1 MRALI
6 TGIAGFVGAHL
17 ARALL
22 AEGVE
27 VWGTVHRRRLEDD
40 DLAGRVRLLAADLTD
55 PAAATRLVDEA
66 RPTWVFHLAALSS
79 VAGSWADPVET
90 FRVNLTGQLNLLRAL
105 VAADQQPH
113 VLIPGSAEEYGLV
126 KPEEL
131 PVREE
136 NPLRPTN
143 PYAVS
148 KIAQD
153 FLGYQFFLSHGLPV
167 IRVRAF
173 NQVGPGQSPEFVVS
187 GFAKQVAAAEA
198 GLGPPEV
205 RVGNLEAR
213 RDFTDVR
220 DMVRAY
226 ILAMRLC
233 RPGDVYN
240 VGSGAAVRVG
250 DLLERLIAL
259 SQKPLRVVVDP
270 ARFRPLDVPEIY
282 ADTRKFRAATG
293 WEPRIPLEQSLAEVL
308 EFWRAKLR
316 RQSK

>member
-22 AEGVE
+22 AEGIE
-27 VWGTVHRRRLEDD
+27 VWGTVHRRRLEDAE
-40 DLAGRVRLLAADLTD
+40 LAGQVALLTVDLTD
-55 PAAATRLVDEA
+55 PEDVTRLVDQV
-66 RPTWVFHLAALSS
+66 RPDWVFHLAARSS
-79 VAGSWADPVET
+79 VAASWADPVET
-90 FRVNLTGQLNLLRAL
+90 FRVNVTGQLNLLRAL
-105 VAADQQPH
+105 VASGLRPQ
-113 VLIPGSAEEYGLV
+113 VLVPGSAEEYGLV
-126 KPEEL
+126 KPGEL

-167 IRVRAF
+167 VRIRAF

-187 GFAKQVAAAEA
+187 GFAKQIAAAEA

-226 ILAMRLC
+226 ILAVRLC
-233 RPGDVYN
+233 QPGDVYN
-240 VGSGAAVRVG
+240 VGRGVAVRVG
-250 DLLERLIAL
+250 DLLERLCAL
-259 SQKPLRVVVDP
+259 SRIPVRVVVDP
-270 ARFRPLDVPEIY
+270 ARFRPLDVPETY
-282 ADTRKFRAATG
+282 ADARKFRAATG
-293 WEPRIPLEQSLAEVL
+293 WEPQIPLEQSLAEVL

-316 RQSK
+316 RQPK

>member
-1 MRALI
+1 MRALV
-6 TGIAGFVGAHL
+6 TGVAGFVGTHL

-22 AEGVE
+22 AEGIE
-27 VWGTVHRRRLEDD
+27 VWGVIHRRPLEDAE
-40 DLAGRVRLLAADLTD
+40 LTGQVRLRRADLTV
-55 PAAATRLVDEA
+55 PAEVGHLVAEV
-66 RPTWVFHLAALSS
+66 RPDWVFHLAASAS
-79 VAGSWADPVET
+79 VARSWADPAET
-90 FRVNLTGQLNLLRAL
+90 FRVNVSGQLSLLQAL
-105 VAADQQPH
+105 VAAGQRPH

-131 PVREE
+131 PVRED

-167 IRVRAF
+167 VRIRAF
-173 NQVGPGQSPEFVVS
+173 NQVGPGQDPDFVVS
-187 GFAKQVAAAEA
+187 GFARQIAAAEL

-226 ILAMRLC
+226 ILAMRCC
-233 RPGDVYN
+233 RPGEVYN
-240 VGSGAAVRVG
+240 VGSGVSVRIG
-250 DLLERLIAL
+250 DLLERLCAQ
-259 SQKPLRVVVDP
+259 SRVPVRVVPDP
-270 ARFRPLDVPEIY
+270 ARLRPLDVPEIY
-282 ADTRKFRAATG
+282 ADAGKFRAATG

-316 RQSK
+316 RKAP

>member
-6 TGIAGFVGAHL
+6 TGIAGFVGTHL

-27 VWGTVHRRRLEDD
+27 VWGVVHRRRLEDAE
-40 DLAGRVRLLAADLTD
+40 LAGRTHPVEADLTD
-55 PAAATRLVDEA
+55 PAEVARLVDAA
-66 RPTWVFHLAALSS
+66 RPDWVFHLAARSS
-79 VAGSWADPVET
+79 VAASWSDPVET
-90 FRVNLTGQLNLLRAL
+90 FRVNVTGQLNLLRAL
-105 VAADQQPH
+105 VASGLRPQ
-113 VLIPGSAEEYGLV
+113 VLVPGSAEEYGLV
-126 KPEEL
+126 KPGEL

-167 IRVRAF
+167 VRIRAF

-187 GFAKQVAAAEA
+187 GFAKQIAAAEA

-226 ILAMRLC
+226 ILAMRHC
-233 RPGDVYN
+233 QPGDVYN
-240 VGSGAAVRVG
+240 VGRGVAVRVG
-250 DLLERLIAL
+250 DLLDKLMAMSR
-259 SQKPLRVVVDP
+259 KPLRVVTDP

-282 ADTRKFRAATG
+282 ADARKFRAATG
-293 WEPRIPLEQSLAEVL
+293 WEPQIPLEQSLAEVL

-316 RQSK
+316 RQPK

>member
-6 TGIAGFVGAHL
+6 TGIAGFVGTHL

-27 VWGTVHRRRLEDD
+27 VWGTVHRRPVAAD
-40 DLAGRVRLLAADLTD
+40 DLAGRVHLRPADLTV
-55 PAAATRLVDEA
+55 PADVNRLVDEV
-66 RPTWVFHLAALSS
+66 RPDWVFHLAASSS
-79 VAGSWADPVET
+79 VAASWADPVET
-90 FRVNLTGQLNLLRAL
+90 FRVNVIGQLNLLRAL
-105 VAADQQPH
+105 TAGSRRPQ
-113 VLIPGSAEEYGLV
+113 VLIAGSAEEYGLV

-136 NPLRPTN
+136 TPLRPTN

-187 GFAKQVAAAEA
+187 GFARQIAAAEA
-198 GLGPPEV
+198 GLAPPEV

-226 ILAMRLC
+226 ILGMRHC

-240 VGSGAAVRVG
+240 IGRGVAVRVG
-250 DLLERLIAL
+250 DLLERLLAQSRI
-259 SQKPLRVVVDP
+259 PVRVVVDP
-270 ARFRPLDVPEIY
+270 ARLRPLDVPEVY
-282 ADTRKFRAATG
+282 ADSRKFRAATG
-293 WEPRIPLEQSLAEVL
+293 WEPQIPLEQSLVEVL
-308 EFWRAKLR
+308 EFWRVKFR
-316 RQSK
+316 RQPK

>member
-1 MRALI
+1 MRALV
-6 TGIAGFVGAHL
+6 TGVAGFVGTHL

-22 AEGVE
+22 AEGIE
-27 VWGTVHRRRLEDD
+27 VWGVIHRRPLEDAE
-40 DLAGRVRLLAADLTD
+40 LAGQVRLHRADLTV
-55 PAAATRLVDEA
+55 PAEVGHLVAEV
-66 RPTWVFHLAALSS
+66 RPDWVFHLAASAS
-79 VAGSWADPVET
+79 VARSWEDPAET
-90 FRVNLTGQLNLLRAL
+90 FRVNVSGQLSLLRAL
-105 VAADQQPH
+105 VAAGQRPH

-131 PVREE
+131 PVRED

-167 IRVRAF
+167 VRIRAF
-173 NQVGPGQSPEFVVS
+173 NQVGPGQDPDFVVS
-187 GFAKQVAAAEA
+187 GFARQIAAAEL

-226 ILAMRLC
+226 ILAMRCC
-233 RPGDVYN
+233 RPGEVYN
-240 VGSGAAVRVG
+240 VGSGVSVRIG
-250 DLLERLIAL
+250 DLLERLCAQ
-259 SQKPLRVVVDP
+259 SRVPVRVVPDP
-270 ARFRPLDVPEIY
+270 ARLRPLDVPEIY
-282 ADTRKFRAATG
+282 ADAGKFRAATG

-316 RQSK
+316 RKAP

>member
-6 TGIAGFVGAHL
+6 TGIAGFVGTHL

-22 AEGVE
+22 SEGVE
-27 VWGTVHRRRLEDD
+27 VWGTVHRRPVEAE
-40 DLAGRVRLLAADLTD
+40 DLAGQVRLRQVDLTV
-55 PAAATRLVDEA
+55 PAEVSRLVDEA
-66 RPTWVFHLAALSS
+66 RPDWVFHLAALSS
-79 VAGSWADPVET
+79 VAASWADPVET
-90 FRVNLTGQLNLLRAL
+90 FRVNVTGQLNLLRAL
-105 VAADQQPH
+105 AAGDHRPR

-173 NQVGPGQSPEFVVS
+173 NQVGPGQGPEFVVS
-187 GFAKQVAAAEA
+187 GFAWQIAAAEA

-226 ILAMRLC
+226 ILGMRCC

-240 VGSGAAVRVG
+240 IGSGVAVRVG
-250 DLLERLIAL
+250 DLLERLLARSRVPI
-259 SQKPLRVVVDP
+259 RVVVDP
-270 ARFRPLDVPEIY
+270 ARLRPLDVPEIY
-282 ADTRKFRAATG
+282 ADSGKFRAATG

-308 EFWRAKLR
+308 EFWRVKLR
-316 RQSK
+316 RQPE